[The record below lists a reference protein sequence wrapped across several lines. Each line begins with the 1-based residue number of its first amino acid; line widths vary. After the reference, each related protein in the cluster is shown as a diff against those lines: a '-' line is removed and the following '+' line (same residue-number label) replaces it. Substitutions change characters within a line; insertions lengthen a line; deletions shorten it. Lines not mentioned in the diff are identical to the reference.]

1 MRTTDDET
9 VDDEEGD
16 EPSQLPPISMNE
28 DERRRYVEAALVA
41 NGYRF
46 AADGRSAIVDAVV
59 EQFARIEAI
68 AATFVD
74 EPLPIDAEPAVVFR
88 P

>member
-1 MRTTDDET
+1 MTE
-9 VDDEEGD
+9 
-16 EPSQLPPISMNE
+16 L
-28 DERRRYVEAALVA
+28 ERRHYVESALVA

-46 AADGRSAIVDAVV
+46 EHERIDAIV

-74 EPLPIDAEPAVVFR
+74 QPLPVDAEPAVVFR
-88 P
+88 L

>member
-1 MRTTDDET
+1 
-9 VDDEEGD
+9 
-16 EPSQLPPISMNE
+16 MNE
-28 DERRRYVEAALVA
+28 SERRRYVEAALVA
-41 NGYRF
+41 NGYDF
-46 AADGRSAIVDAVV
+46 APARVDAIV

-74 EPLPIDAEPAVVFR
+74 DPLPMSAEPAVVFR

>member
-1 MRTTDDET
+1 MTDDER
-9 VDDEEGD
+9 
-16 EPSQLPPISMNE
+16 Q
-28 DERRRYVEAALVA
+28 RYVEAALVA

-46 AADGRSAIVDAVV
+46 EPDRVDAIV

-74 EPLPIDAEPAVVFR
+74 EPLSIGAEPAVVFR
-88 P
+88 L

>member
-1 MRTTDDET
+1 MT
-9 VDDEEGD
+9 DEE
-16 EPSQLPPISMNE
+16 
-28 DERRRYVEAALVA
+28 RRGYVEAALVA
-41 NGYRF
+41 NAYPDDF
-46 AADGRSAIVDAVV
+46 RSAAGRVAAIV

>member
-1 MRTTDDET
+1 
-9 VDDEEGD
+9 
-16 EPSQLPPISMNE
+16 MNE
-28 DERRRYVEAALVA
+28 EQRRRYVEAALVA
-41 NGYRF
+41 NGYDFEPARI
-46 AADGRSAIVDAVV
+46 DAIA

-74 EPLPIDAEPAVVFR
+74 EPLPIGAEPAVVFR